1 MVHDVYQREIA
12 RATITEGSLNADLPN
27 ITLPDYATLDK
38 VIVDIIT
45 LDSEACAPC
54 QYMVEAVTAA
64 VADCAVPVEWREH
77 KIKNIEGIAM
87 MLALGVA
94 NLPTICINGK
104 VEFISIIPEKAK
116 IVEAIH
122 AASR

>member
-1 MVHDVYQREIA
+1 VYQREIA
-12 RATITEGSLNADLPN
+12 KATIFEGSLNADLPK
-27 ITLPDYATLDK
+27 ITLPDYAALDK
-38 VIVDIIT
+38 VVVDIIT

-64 VADCAVPVEWREH
+64 VADCTVPVEWHEH
-77 KIKNIEGIAM
+77 KIKNVEGIAM

-116 IVEAIH
+116 IVQAIH
-122 AASR
+122 AARR